1 MVIFAQLRKF
11 TKNLESYTYNDW
23 VLWYINYINVA
34 VFKKNKYFS
43 FLIVILKG
51 NVCSFI
57 LCLEFLIDNFF
68 RMATILTN
76 FYSKSFCAQFRFLN
90 YDFKNY

>member
-34 VFKKNKYFS
+34 VFKKNK
-43 FLIVILKG
+43 LLAILEVG
-51 NVCSFI
+51 
-57 LCLEFLIDNFF
+57 LL
-68 RMATILTN
+68 
-76 FYSKSFCAQFRFLN
+76 
-90 YDFKNY
+90 